1 MKIRF
6 IFLGKKKSSVIT
18 QLVEQYNKRI
28 NFFVKS
34 EIIYFYEKNNNKLE
48 SKLENLF
55 NKKNFI
61 ICLDESG
68 KEINSKSFSE
78 FLEFNINCFDTICF
92 LVGDSNGFNNTIL
105 DKSNYVM
112 SLSKMTLTH
121 LFARLLIVEQV
132 YRSLTITNNHPYH
145 NE

>member
-6 IFLGKKKSSVIT
+6 IFLGKKKSSAVT

-28 NFFVKS
+28 NFFLKS
-34 EIIYFYEKNNNKLE
+34 EIIYFNEKNNKLE
-48 SKLENLF
+48 SKLENLYS
-55 NKKNFI
+55 KKNFI

-68 KEINSKSFSE
+68 SEIKSKVFSE
-78 FLEFNINCFDTICF
+78 FLENKINFFDTICF
-92 LVGDSNGFNNTIL
+92 LVGDSYGFNNTIL

-132 YRSLTITNNHPYH
+132 YRSLTIINNHPYH

>member
-6 IFLGKKKSSVIT
+6 IFLGKKKSSAVT
-18 QLVEQYNKRI
+18 QLVEQYNTRI
-28 NFFVKS
+28 NFFLKS
-34 EIIYFYEKNNNKLE
+34 EIIYFNEKNNNKLE
-48 SKLENLF
+48 SKLENLYS
-55 NKKNFI
+55 KKNFI

-68 KEINSKSFSE
+68 SEINSKFSE
-78 FLEFNINCFDTICF
+78 FLENKINCFNTICF
-92 LVGDSNGFNNTIL
+92 LIGDSYGFNNTIL

-132 YRSLTITNNHPYH
+132 YRSLTIINNHPYH

>member
-55 NKKNFI
+55 IKKNFI

-105 DKSNYVM
+105 DKSNYIM

>member
-34 EIIYFYEKNNNKLE
+34 EIIYFNEKNNNKFE
-48 SKLENLF
+48 SKLENLYS
-55 NKKNFI
+55 KKNFI

-68 KEINSKSFSE
+68 REINSKVFSE
-78 FLEFNINCFDTICF
+78 FLENKINCFNTIYF
-92 LVGDSNGFNNTIL
+92 IVGDSNGFNNIIL
-105 DKSNYVM
+105 EKSNYVM

>member
-6 IFLGKKKSSVIT
+6 IFLGKKKSSAIT

-34 EIIYFYEKNNNKLE
+34 EIIYFNEKNNNKLE
-48 SKLENLF
+48 SKLENLYSE
-55 NKKNFI
+55 KNFI

-68 KEINSKSFSE
+68 REINSKVFSE
-78 FLEFNINCFDTICF
+78 FLENKINCIKTIYF
-92 LVGDSNGFNNTIL
+92 IVGDSYGFNNTIL
-105 DKSNYVM
+105 DKSNYVI

-132 YRSLTITNNHPYH
+132 YRSLTIINNHPYH